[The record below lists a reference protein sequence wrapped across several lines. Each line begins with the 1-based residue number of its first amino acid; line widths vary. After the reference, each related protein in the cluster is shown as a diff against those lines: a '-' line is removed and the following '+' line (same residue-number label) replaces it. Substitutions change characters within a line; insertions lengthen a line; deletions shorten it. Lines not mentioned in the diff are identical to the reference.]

1 MPPKKKSP
9 SKKSF
14 RKTPQKTASRSEPKT
29 MEELLAS
36 AETPIQSLSRGQKIK
51 GKIVSISKKNVVV
64 DIGGK
69 SEGLVAERAF
79 QEAKGFVKTLKEGD
93 EIIATVLIPETPD
106 GFAILSFRQAALNTA
121 WKKIEDA
128 QKSATPLNVLAKSA
142 IQAGMTVDVVGL
154 PGFIPT
160 SQLGREVSKN
170 PQALIGTRFKAL
182 VIDTDRYENK
192 IVLSERGVSEADE
205 IKLAKKALKMVDE
218 KKIYTGK
225 VTKIYAFGC
234 FVQIQVEIKKGKKV
248 PVEGL
253 VHVSELSWEKVSDS
267 KEIVTEGEKVKVKI
281 IGKKD
286 DKLSLSMK
294 QAKKDPWESAVKKYK
309 KDKKLKGKV
318 VRLSDY
324 GVFVQLEPGVEG
336 LIHMTKIPPATKLE
350 EGKQV
355 DVYVERID
363 SEARKLSLGLVLTT
377 KPIGYK

>member
-1 MPPKKKSP
+1 
-9 SKKSF
+9 
-14 RKTPQKTASRSEPKT
+14 
-29 MEELLAS
+29 
-36 AETPIQSLSRGQKIK
+36 
-51 GKIVSISKKNVVV
+51 
-64 DIGGK
+64 
-69 SEGLVAERAF
+69 
-79 QEAKGFVKTLKEGD
+79 
-93 EIIATVLIPETPD
+93 
-106 GFAILSFRQAALNTA
+106 
-121 WKKIEDA
+121 
-128 QKSATPLNVLAKSA
+128 
-142 IQAGMTVDVVGL
+142 
-154 PGFIPT
+154 
-160 SQLGREVSKN
+160 
-170 PQALIGTRFKAL
+170 
-182 VIDTDRYENK
+182 
-192 IVLSERGVSEADE
+192 
-205 IKLAKKALKMVDE
+205 
-218 KKIYTGK
+218 

-253 VHVSELSWEKVSDS
+253 VHISELSWEKVSDS

-363 SEARKLSLGLVLTT
+363 PEARKLSLGLVLTT

>member
-1 MPPKKKSP
+1 MPSKKKSP

-14 RKTPQKTASRSEPKT
+14 RKIPQT

-51 GKIVSISKKNVVV
+51 GKIVSITKKNVVV

-79 QEAKGFVKTLKEGD
+79 QEAKSFVKTLKEGD

-160 SQLGREVSKN
+160 SQLGKEVSKN

-192 IVLSERGVSEADE
+192 IVLSEREVSEADE
-205 IKLAKKALKMVDE
+205 IKLAKEALKMVDE
-218 KKIYTGK
+218 KKIYIGK

-234 FVQIQVEIKKGKKV
+234 FVQIQVETKKGKKV

-253 VHVSELSWEKVSDS
+253 VHISELSWEKVSDS

-363 SEARKLSLGLVLTT
+363 PEARKLSLGLVLTT

>member
-1 MPPKKKSP
+1 MASKKKP
-9 SKKSF
+9 QKKSSAKS
-14 RKTPQKTASRSEPKT
+14 RSASRSPQT
-29 MEELLAS
+29 MEELLVS

-51 GKIVSISKKNVVV
+51 GKIVSITKKNVVV

-79 QEAKGFVKTLKEGD
+79 QEAKSFVKTLKEGD

-121 WKKIEDA
+121 WKKIEAA

-160 SQLGREVSKN
+160 SQLGKEVSKN
-170 PQALIGTRFKAL
+170 PQALIGTHFKAL

-234 FVQIQVEIKKGKKV
+234 FVQIQVEINKGKKV

-294 QAKKDPWESAVKKYK
+294 QAKKDPWENAVKKYK

-363 SEARKLSLGLVLTT
+363 PEARKLSLGLVLTT